1 MVFMAWAW
9 YDRADLS
16 GSNEP
21 ALRGRAE
28 NAGPV
33 TRSGADKPKPN
44 LKTTSELSL
53 RGLRK
58 QGSIK
63 LGHLDFLAEAE
74 GVNDVEAALEKL
86 NTKFEGLPVLDQPK
100 AILKWA
106 SKALPE
112 GKWAQVTSF
121 GLSGLVT
128 LDIAYKTRVLDKM
141 KVLTIDTL
149 HLFPE
154 SYELI
159 QKVKVYIFIYIH
171 PTQIHMCTYIIYIF
185 ASYLYTI
192 HTYIHTYICIYTY
205 ICICTYIHIYVI
217 QDFYDTDQ
225 SNSYYCVRPCATSVY
240 GLRPLVS
247 EALRY

>member
-1 MVFMAWAW
+1 MVELSKEWKRAQLDLENNLGMRKRKNCWRNMRPPLICMMVSCMVFMAWAW
-9 YDRADLS
+9 YSRADLS
-16 GSNEP
+16 GSNEL

-28 NAGPV
+28 NAEPV

-74 GVNDVEAALEKL
+74 GVSDVEAALEKL

-128 LDIAYKTRVLDKM
+128 LDIAYKTKVLDKM

-159 QKVKVYIFIYIH
+159 QKDNIYINTH
-171 PTQIHMCTYIIYIF
+171 T
-185 ASYLYTI
+185 
-192 HTYIHTYICIYTY
+192 HTYIYIYIYIYICYSGLLR
-205 ICICTYIHIYVI
+205 HGPKQQLLV
-217 QDFYDTDQ
+217 
-225 SNSYYCVRPCATSVY
+225 SSTSV
-240 GLRPLVS
+240 
-247 EALRY
+247 